1 MEKKNRKIL
10 EMSQR
15 QDVQPDELAEY
26 IYSKINFTLPYD
38 IWIGINN
45 GYAEFYN
52 SLSAYDSFY
61 ENDAFR
67 HMLDYLSGEK
77 LLFPVDRLRIIH
89 EYIFDYLAQEEF
101 VLRC

>member
-1 MEKKNRKIL
+1 MKSKNQKIV
-10 EMSQR
+10 EMSR
-15 QDVQPDELAEY
+15 KQDVQPDELAEY
-26 IYSKINFTLPYD
+26 IYSKINFTLPHN

-52 SLSAYDSFY
+52 SLSNYDSFY

-67 HMLDYLSGEK
+67 YVLDYLSDEK

-89 EYIFDYLAQEEF
+89 EYIFDYLVQEKF
-101 VLRC
+101 IL

>member
-1 MEKKNRKIL
+1 MGNF
-10 EMSQR
+10 
-15 QDVQPDELAEY
+15 
-26 IYSKINFTLPYD
+26 SKINFTLPHN

-52 SLSAYDSFY
+52 SLSNYDSFY

-67 HMLDYLSGEK
+67 YVLDYLSDEK

-89 EYIFDYLAQEEF
+89 EYIFDYLVQEKF
-101 VLRC
+101 IL

>member
-1 MEKKNRKIL
+1 MKSKNQKIL
-10 EMSQR
+10 EMSR
-15 QDVQPDELAEY
+15 KQDVQPDELAEY
-26 IYSKINFTLPYD
+26 IYAKINFTLPYN

-52 SLSAYDSFY
+52 SLSTYDSFY

-67 HMLDYLSGEK
+67 YVLDYLSDEK

-89 EYIFDYLAQEEF
+89 EYIFDYLVQEKLMLIF
-101 VLRC
+101 

>member
-1 MEKKNRKIL
+1 MKSKNQKIL
-10 EMSQR
+10 EMSR
-15 QDVQPDELAEY
+15 KQDVQPDELAEY
-26 IYSKINFTLPYD
+26 IYAKINFTLPYN

-52 SLSAYDSFY
+52 SLSTYDSFY

-67 HMLDYLSGEK
+67 YVLDYLSDEK

-89 EYIFDYLAQEEF
+89 E
-101 VLRC
+101 